1 VASFITRDDK
11 HSKFWRL
18 CRLDQFFVFSQSGHS
33 TNLKMVKKR
42 VRDPEVLAEAPQ
54 AQDDDS
60 SSDTVSNCPY
70 TTRRILTSP
79 QNMDVVDVEFEW
91 FNFKPDIDF
100 HGIKSLLRQLL
111 DVDSQLFDLSAL
123 TDLILSQPTVGS
135 TVKVDGEDTDAY
147 AFLTALNLHEHR
159 EKKAVK
165 DLVQYIL
172 EKGNGNQSLAGLG
185 SVLSSASAQVGLVLT
200 ERLINA
206 PSEISPP
213 MYSMLI
219 DELEAAVEDK
229 EPYEFT
235 HYLILS
241 KTYREIA
248 SALDQEDAPRTKK
261 NKAAKGGAEV
271 FYFHPED
278 EVLQRHALA
287 YGTYEYTKDEGE
299 GMADSKRAFQEM
311 GIKPQGSMILIEAGK
326 FEGAVKAISEYI
338 NPQQ

>member
-1 VASFITRDDK
+1 
-11 HSKFWRL
+11 
-18 CRLDQFFVFSQSGHS
+18 
-33 TNLKMVKKR
+33 
-42 VRDPEVLAEAPQ
+42 
-54 AQDDDS
+54 
-60 SSDTVSNCPY
+60 
-70 TTRRILTSP
+70 
-79 QNMDVVDVEFEW
+79 MDVVDVEFEW

-100 HGIKSLLRQLL
+100 HGTKSLLRQLL

-123 TDLILSQPTVGS
+123 ADLILSQPTVGS

-159 EKKAVK
+159 EKKVVQ
-165 DLVQYIL
+165 DLIEYIL
-172 EKGNGNQSLAGLG
+172 KKSKGIPAVSSA
-185 SVLSSASAQVGLVLT
+185 LSSPSAQVGLVLT

-213 MYSMLI
+213 MYGMLI

-241 KTYREIA
+241 KTYQEIA
-248 SALDQEDAPRTKK
+248 SSLDQEDAPRTKK
-261 NKAAKGGAEV
+261 NKAAKGGSEV

-311 GIKPQGSMILIEAGK
+311 GIKPQGSMILIEANN
-326 FEGAVKAISEYI
+326 FAGAVKAISEYI